1 MAYCLGV
8 VSSLGVM
15 ALHGVRWAGIAA
27 KHARRET
34 CPYGTSPAAWRL
46 PMCKRNRWVYAI
58 FHSVALLLGLTVPA
72 VAESCRAVPPHPLSD
87 AAKAYL
93 QADYAQTETLY
104 RSALASQPGDPG
116 LTVGLVRALLREEKV
131 SDADTAL
138 KSALTSV
145 PKSAILLTAIA
156 EIDYRKGLI
165 VE

>member
-46 PMCKRNRWVYAI
+46 PMCKRNRWVYTI
-58 FHSVALLLGLTVPA
+58 FLSVALLLGLTVPA

-93 QADYAQTETLY
+93 QADYVRAEMLY
-104 RSALASQPGDPG
+104 RNALTSKPGDPA
-116 LTVGLVRALLREEKV
+116 LTAGLVRAILHQQKV
-131 SDADTAL
+131 SDAASAL
-138 KSALTSV
+138 KAAIALS
-145 PKSAILLTAIA
+145 PKSAIL
-156 EIDYRKGLI
+156 
-165 VE
+165 